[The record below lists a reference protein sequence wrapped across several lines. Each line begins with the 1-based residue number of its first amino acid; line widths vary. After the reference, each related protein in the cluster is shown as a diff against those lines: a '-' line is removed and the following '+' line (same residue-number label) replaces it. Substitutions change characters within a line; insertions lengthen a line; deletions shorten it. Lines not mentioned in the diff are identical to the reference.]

1 MMHDRPSDPEYCQG
15 IYDAAKQVVD
25 YCHNNYGD
33 ADIRLSWEKLEVLV
47 ANLKRALE
55 GKG

>member
-1 MMHDRPSDPEYCQG
+1 MHDRPSDPEYCQG